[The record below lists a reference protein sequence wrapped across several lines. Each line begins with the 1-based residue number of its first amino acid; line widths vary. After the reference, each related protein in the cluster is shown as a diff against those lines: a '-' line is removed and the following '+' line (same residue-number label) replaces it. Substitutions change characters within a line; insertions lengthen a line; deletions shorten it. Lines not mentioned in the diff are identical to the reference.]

1 MLDIVTSMTSD
12 DPPKSVPVNAAAA
25 NARACQ
31 AEEGR
36 RRRRRKRQAA
46 TTANSDLVWSQPC
59 NDTFAGRLDGK
70 NCQFDFYR

>member
-36 RRRRRKRQAA
+36 EFRRRRRRKRQAA

-59 NDTFAGRLDGK
+59 NDTFAGRLD
-70 NCQFDFYR
+70 